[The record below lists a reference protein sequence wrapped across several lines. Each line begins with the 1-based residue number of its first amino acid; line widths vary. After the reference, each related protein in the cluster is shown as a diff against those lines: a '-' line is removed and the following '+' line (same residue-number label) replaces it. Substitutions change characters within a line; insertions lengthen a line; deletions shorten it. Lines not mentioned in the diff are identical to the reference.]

1 VAVSEGILLARRE
14 LKFLA
19 SVYIVSTTLLPPALL
34 RIKKLQEPVSY
45 VWGAFAVF
53 QLFRA
58 SCFTLRIWGNG
69 VGKKLIGESGNVAPT
84 E

>member
-69 VGKKLIGESGNVAPT
+69 VGKKLIGASGNEAPT